1 MSSGER
7 QKRSAQ
13 HGGIGMSRL
22 PASFG
27 PGRLHPR
34 HPQLDVG
41 LHPHWEKVKGKP
53 TQITFGEYMQ
63 RYGMPGLILAF
74 NTGFGPLSQLG
85 QHGEVN
91 GTDHISFVPPDIHVD
106 MPHIGIDGPMLVAGR
121 NTAID
126 LTVGALNPAFAA
138 QLKLG
143 LDNMGPAA
151 TSKTIDFF
159 VGQVKAYEDKIDPS
173 FTNTPS
179 GVVAEAARLSG
190 HDPRKIKGGMSE
202 IALKGL
208 ARMAAQEKRNPGSV
222 KLGDVVRYMF
232 FITND
237 YVISR
242 DGRTVTA
249 VWEDNTTEETRT
261 EIMSVE
267 EAWKKIASLNT
278 IGNWI
283 DAITSSKKPGNNSV
297 ALAINDPAEPP
308 PTVSAQE
315 PPANGEPTVGSG
327 NPPTEGVP
335 PVAMPTATEASTT
348 RQSPIEGL
356 VYANVNGAIP
366 ANDYVAI
373 VNGVTQTYPGF
384 NELNQTTKCAI
395 VGTNEIPVEQFLRQD
410 NLQVLAATAAVVDQ
424 LFGLGQPAKGSTALR
439 EGMWKNQ
446 PIAEVA
452 PFTYVRTGKNGEPE
466 FGITLQPGNYGYGV
480 VCEKNGVLM
489 IGATDGNYKLA
500 TELKPLFL
508 TPAEWVNNLFPGKEN
523 EAARKELMTVIK
535 SLKMGA
541 DGRIHFLTE
550 KGEEV
555 AAAQW
560 VGDKKTEIF
569 ILGLDGI
576 SGVPQMSEQ
585 MAQALSND
593 AEYLSAMGIKPEQV
607 KMVYQS
613 MKDVNGDPFM
623 VAIDQTTGVPRAI
636 GTQGTGGEWV
646 WNSLLLDDAG
656 QKAGLDMGAYF
667 AENNPAVLKAIKENF
682 NMGTIWVGMSYSQ
695 PERGK
700 FDDTSLKYYGE
711 IAKQNKI
718 ETMAMPLIW
727 QEDVPKWIT
736 EGNFSKEE
744 LTEIMQTHI
753 KTLMKKHPEITN
765 WVVVNEPYAPPYI
778 TNDIFHKTI
787 SEDYIQLA
795 FEAAREAN
803 PKAKLI
809 LNNSH
814 NHTESG
820 IMFERTLKL
829 SKILAEKG
837 LIDYVGVEMHIDGSK
852 PPSEQ
857 ELIKALSQYPVPIF
871 VTELD
876 VNMSNV
882 SGSQKE
888 RMHKQAEIY
897 MTIGRGIVQAG
908 NVKKVNLWGINDNG
922 SVWEAFRNQPNA
934 DPLLFDDNFNKKKAY
949 YWFLRGIIEGLIG
962 ARYE

>member
-1 MSSGER
+1 
-7 QKRSAQ
+7 
-13 HGGIGMSRL
+13 
-22 PASFG
+22 
-27 PGRLHPR
+27 
-34 HPQLDVG
+34 
-41 LHPHWEKVKGKP
+41 
-53 TQITFGEYMQ
+53 
-63 RYGMPGLILAF
+63 
-74 NTGFGPLSQLG
+74 
-85 QHGEVN
+85 
-91 GTDHISFVPPDIHVD
+91 
-106 MPHIGIDGPMLVAGR
+106 
-121 NTAID
+121 
-126 LTVGALNPAFAA
+126 
-138 QLKLG
+138 
-143 LDNMGPAA
+143 
-151 TSKTIDFF
+151 
-159 VGQVKAYEDKIDPS
+159 
-173 FTNTPS
+173 
-179 GVVAEAARLSG
+179 
-190 HDPRKIKGGMSE
+190 
-202 IALKGL
+202 
-208 ARMAAQEKRNPGSV
+208 
-222 KLGDVVRYMF
+222 
-232 FITND
+232 
-237 YVISR
+237 
-242 DGRTVTA
+242 
-249 VWEDNTTEETRT
+249 
-261 EIMSVE
+261 
-267 EAWKKIASLNT
+267 
-278 IGNWI
+278 
-283 DAITSSKKPGNNSV
+283 
-297 ALAINDPAEPP
+297 
-308 PTVSAQE
+308 
-315 PPANGEPTVGSG
+315 
-327 NPPTEGVP
+327 
-335 PVAMPTATEASTT
+335 
-348 RQSPIEGL
+348 
-356 VYANVNGAIP
+356 
-366 ANDYVAI
+366 
-373 VNGVTQTYPGF
+373 
-384 NELNQTTKCAI
+384 
-395 VGTNEIPVEQFLRQD
+395 
-410 NLQVLAATAAVVDQ
+410 
-424 LFGLGQPAKGSTALR
+424 
-439 EGMWKNQ
+439 
-446 PIAEVA
+446 
-452 PFTYVRTGKNGEPE
+452 
-466 FGITLQPGNYGYGV
+466 
-480 VCEKNGVLM
+480 
-489 IGATDGNYKLA
+489 
-500 TELKPLFL
+500 
-508 TPAEWVNNLFPGKEN
+508 
-523 EAARKELMTVIK
+523 
-535 SLKMGA
+535 
-541 DGRIHFLTE
+541 
-550 KGEEV
+550 
-555 AAAQW
+555 
-560 VGDKKTEIF
+560 
-569 ILGLDGI
+569 
-576 SGVPQMSEQ
+576 
-585 MAQALSND
+585 
-593 AEYLSAMGIKPEQV
+593 
-607 KMVYQS
+607 
-613 MKDVNGDPFM
+613 
-623 VAIDQTTGVPRAI
+623 
-636 GTQGTGGEWV
+636 V